1 MATHIEDHYE
11 GLQVD
16 LDGQE
21 YIRCKFTN
29 CQLTYRGSSRIR
41 LEQCEIDEH
50 CRLVPLAQAANTI
63 VALTERRCGARFYG
77 GRIGN
82 GSQFRLCA
90 WVSITPGKDGFR

>member
-63 VALTERRCGARFYG
+63 VALTELFHTTLRR
-77 GRIGN
+77 
-82 GSQFRLCA
+82 SLLRLLGL
-90 WVSITPGKDGFR
+90 SDLG